1 MQRLCGKLLGKQH
14 STDGGAK
21 DFRQAWFLIKGVK
34 TEVAKNL
41 ILSEAEF
48 DEFKQYCHEKGFDL
62 SYFGPEI
69 LGSKEE
75 IEHYQ
80 FSRPQVI
87 TLRKRRF
94 TFQGI
99 PYDVAEWQQERW
111 DSRLAQIQDEFFR
124 KGIQRVKVD
133 SFSRKGKTGHG

>member
-1 MQRLCGKLLGKQH
+1 V
-14 STDGGAK
+14 
-21 DFRQAWFLIKGVK
+21 WFQIKGVK

-41 ILSEAEF
+41 VLSEAEF

-87 TLRKRRF
+87 KLRKRRF

-111 DSRLAQIQDEFFR
+111 DSSLPQIQDEFFK

>member
-1 MQRLCGKLLGKQH
+1 M
-14 STDGGAK
+14 
-21 DFRQAWFLIKGVK
+21 WFQIKGVK
-34 TEVAKNL
+34 TEVAINL
-41 ILSEAEF
+41 VLSEAEF
-48 DEFKQYCHEKGFDL
+48 VEFKQYCREKGFDL

-75 IEHYQ
+75 IGHYQ

-87 TLRKRRF
+87 KLRKRRF

-111 DSRLAQIQDEFFR
+111 DGSLPQIQDEFFKKR
-124 KGIQRVKVD
+124 IQRMKAD

>member
-1 MQRLCGKLLGKQH
+1 METRKLF
-14 STDGGAK
+14 TDGGVK
-21 DFRQAWFLIKGVK
+21 DFRQAWFLIQGVK
-34 TEVAKNL
+34 TEVAINL
-41 ILSEAEF
+41 VLSEAEF

-87 TLRKRRF
+87 KLRKRRF

-111 DSRLAQIQDEFFR
+111 DSSLPQIQDEFFK

>member
-1 MQRLCGKLLGKQH
+1 M
-14 STDGGAK
+14 
-21 DFRQAWFLIKGVK
+21 WFLTRGVK
-34 TEVAKNL
+34 TEVIENL
-41 ILSEAEF
+41 VLSEAEF
-48 DEFKQYCHEKGFDL
+48 DEFRQYCHDKGFDL

-87 TLRKRRF
+87 KLRKRRF

-111 DSRLAQIQDEFFR
+111 DSSLPQIQDEFFK

-133 SFSRKGKTGHG
+133 SFSGKEKTVHG

>member
-1 MQRLCGKLLGKQH
+1 M
-14 STDGGAK
+14 
-21 DFRQAWFLIKGVK
+21 WFQIKGVK
-34 TEVAKNL
+34 TEVAINL
-41 ILSEAEF
+41 VLSEAES
-48 DEFKQYCHEKGFDL
+48 DEFKQYCHEKGVDL

-87 TLRKRRF
+87 KLRKRRF
-94 TFQGI
+94 TFQWI

-111 DSRLAQIQDEFFR
+111 DSSLPRIQDEFF
-124 KGIQRVKVD
+124 KNGIQRVKVD

>member
-1 MQRLCGKLLGKQH
+1 M
-14 STDGGAK
+14 
-21 DFRQAWFLIKGVK
+21 WFQIKGVK
-34 TEVAKNL
+34 TEVAINL
-41 ILSEAEF
+41 VLSEAEF

-87 TLRKRRF
+87 KLRKRRF

-111 DSRLAQIQDEFFR
+111 DSRLPQIQDEFFKKR
-124 KGIQRVKVD
+124 IQRVKVD
-133 SFSRKGKTGHG
+133 SFYRKGKTGHG

>member
-1 MQRLCGKLLGKQH
+1 M
-14 STDGGAK
+14 
-21 DFRQAWFLIKGVK
+21 
-34 TEVAKNL
+34 AKNL
-41 ILSEAEF
+41 VLSEAEF
-48 DEFKQYCHEKGFDL
+48 VEFKQYCREKGFDL
-62 SYFGPEI
+62 SYFGSEI

-87 TLRKRRF
+87 KLRKRRF

-111 DSRLAQIQDEFFR
+111 DSSLPQIQDELFL
-124 KGIQRVKVD
+124 KGIQRVQVD
-133 SFSRKGKTGHG
+133 SFCRKGKTGHG

>member
-1 MQRLCGKLLGKQH
+1 M
-14 STDGGAK
+14 
-21 DFRQAWFLIKGVK
+21 
-34 TEVAKNL
+34 AKNL
-41 ILSEAEF
+41 ILSEDEF

-87 TLRKRRF
+87 KLRKSRF
-94 TFQGI
+94 TFRGI
-99 PYDVAEWQQERW
+99 PYDVAEWQQEKW
-111 DSRLAQIQDEFFR
+111 DSSLPQIQYEFF
-124 KGIQRVKVD
+124 KTGTQRVKVD
-133 SFSRKGKTGHG
+133 SFSKKGRTGHG

>member
-1 MQRLCGKLLGKQH
+1 M
-14 STDGGAK
+14 A
-21 DFRQAWFLIKGVK
+21 
-34 TEVAKNL
+34 ENL
-41 ILSEAEF
+41 VLSEAEF
-48 DEFKQYCHEKGFDL
+48 DEFKQYCREKGFDL

-87 TLRKRRF
+87 KLRKRRF

-111 DSRLAQIQDEFFR
+111 DSSLSQIQDEFFK
-124 KGIQRVKVD
+124 KGTQRVQVD
-133 SFSRKGKTGHG
+133 SFPRKGKASHG

>member
-1 MQRLCGKLLGKQH
+1 MPGSMVYVGHAWYDPLGYVG
-14 STDGGAK
+14 TTK
-21 DFRQAWFLIKGVK
+21 DASWFLIKGVK

-41 ILSEAEF
+41 VLSEAEF

-62 SYFGPEI
+62 SCFGPEI
-69 LGSKEE
+69 LGSTEE

-87 TLRKRRF
+87 KLRKRRF

-111 DSRLAQIQDEFFR
+111 DSSLPQIRDEFF
-124 KGIQRVKVD
+124 KKD
-133 SFSRKGKTGHG
+133 TKSESR

>member
-1 MQRLCGKLLGKQH
+1 M
-14 STDGGAK
+14 
-21 DFRQAWFLIKGVK
+21 WFQIKGVK
-34 TEVAKNL
+34 TEVAINL
-41 ILSEAEF
+41 VLSEAEF
-48 DEFKQYCHEKGFDL
+48 VEFKQYCREKGFDL

-69 LGSKEE
+69 LGSKEG

-87 TLRKRRF
+87 KLRKRRF

-111 DSRLAQIQDEFFR
+111 DSGLPQIQDEFFK
-124 KGIQRVKVD
+124 KGIQGVKVD
-133 SFSRKGKTGHG
+133 SFPRKGKSCHG

>member
-14 STDGGAK
+14 FTDGGVK
-21 DFRQAWFLIKGVK
+21 YFRQAWFLIKGVK
-34 TEVAKNL
+34 TEVVKNL

-87 TLRKRRF
+87 KLRKCRF

-99 PYDVAEWQQERW
+99 PDDVAEWQQERW
-111 DSRLAQIQDEFFR
+111 GSSLAQIQDEFFK
-124 KGIQRVKVD
+124 KGD
-133 SFSRKGKTGHG
+133 TKGEGR